1 MNRLSIV
8 RGILFTLAL
17 LSIGC
22 QSKTQR
28 PNVILI
34 VTDDQG
40 WVDLG
45 SYGSSD
51 LSTPHLDS
59 LAARGLRF
67 TDFYTAAASCS
78 PSRAAFMTGM
88 YPQRVGIPGVLMP
101 QSRRGLHPSERTMAE
116 MLKELGYSTACFGKW
131 HLGHDS
137 LHLPINHGF
146 DAYFGIPYSND
157 MTPDANKNPNPPARQ
172 HPPVPLVEGFTTIEL
187 EPDQSQLTRR
197 YTERAIAFIE
207 SNRDTPFF
215 LYLPHTFPHVPLF
228 VSEAFSGRSNA
239 GLYGDVIMEID
250 WSVGRIMDTLE
261 RLDLTENTLIIFS
274 SDNGPWLV
282 KGDHS
287 GRTGPL
293 REGKGTTFEGGHRVP
308 LLMFWPGTIEPGVTD
323 AMASAMDIMPT
334 VAEITGAVPGPFPFD
349 GKSLTGVFNGDP
361 SPHDALFFYQG
372 YQLHAVRSGRWKLHV
387 PHHYRSI
394 HDAVYSTPTF
404 QGAYRR
410 DSIGLSLFDLESD
423 IGETLNLADTH
434 PAVVDRLLVYVDS
447 MRNDLGDALTGSEG
461 PNRRPPHVLE

>member
-1 MNRLSIV
+1 MNHLSIV
-8 RGILFTLAL
+8 WWTLFAGAL

-22 QSKTQR
+22 QPKTQT

-34 VTDDQG
+34 ITDDQG

-59 LAARGLRF
+59 LAAHGLRF

-101 QSRRGLHPSERTMAE
+101 QSRRGLHPNERTMAE
-116 MLKELGYSTACFGKW
+116 MLKELEYATACFGKW

-137 LHLPINHGF
+137 LHLPMSHGF
-146 DAYFGIPYSND
+146 DEYFGIPYSND
-157 MTPDANKNPNPPARQ
+157 MTPDAVKNPNPPARR
-172 HPPVPLVEGFTTIEL
+172 HPPVPLVEGFATIEL

-197 YTERAIAFIE
+197 YTERAVAFIE

-228 VSEAFSGRSNA
+228 VSEAFAEQSNA

-250 WSVGRIMDTLE
+250 WSVGRIMDTLD

-308 LLMFWPGTIEPGVTD
+308 LLMSWPGTIAPGGTD
-323 AMASAMDIMPT
+323 AMVSAMDIMPT
-334 VAEITGAVPGPFPFD
+334 VAEVTGAAPGPFSFD
-349 GKSLTGVFNGDP
+349 GKSLVNVIKGDT

-394 HDAVYSTPTF
+394 HGATLSTPTF

-434 PAVVDRLLVYVDS
+434 PAIVDRLLGYVAT
-447 MRNDLGDALTGSEG
+447 MRKDLGDALTGTDG
-461 PNRRPPHVLE
+461 TNRRPSRLLE